1 MKVLTVLA
9 LTALVSC
16 SSTNH
21 LSQKTGGMHVSVKSH
36 LHADVEV
43 DMTRKIIGKAHHT
56 RILGFHTQSST
67 NYADGVTY
75 DTGMSGGGLFGF
87 FGPGMEEAAKSAAAY
102 NATVPNKAD
111 VLVAPQYLVKVKSY
125 FFGAYKEV
133 HAQVWG
139 YSGKVRDIKPAKDGH
154 KSGHMANVE

>member
-1 MKVLTVLA
+1 MKFLTVLA
-9 LTALVSC
+9 LAALVSC

-21 LSQKTGGMHVSVKSH
+21 LSHNPPRTNVSVKSH

-43 DMTRKIIGKAHHT
+43 DMTKKIIGKARHT
-56 RILGFHTQSST
+56 RILGFHTQTST

-75 DTGMSGGGLFGF
+75 DTGSSGGGLFGF

-133 HAQVWG
+133 TAQVWG
-139 YSGKVRDIKPAKDGH
+139 YSGKVRNITQAKNGH
-154 KSGHMANVE
+154 KGSVAHTE